1 MHSHRIDT
9 EIQKLQSLF
18 AADESSLRRIQS
30 NPWTG
35 QSRAEHKSL
44 QWALAFR
51 RRQLAL
57 AKYELLFQRKFD
69 PNQPRVPAG
78 NSAGGQWTS
87 GGGPESGQWTSG
99 GATTGEGTFDGE
111 QQVASDA
118 SGSEPWSSYTDAYRD
133 DGSLA
138 SQFIEMRDGSIIRSQ
153 FASHGD
159 EVAWDA
165 RHTVVT
171 PDESIRTFENSGH
184 AQTIYDDDAQLIS
197 KAVWT
202 DDGPDLQTLAQPAYY
217 GPAAPIIVQG
227 GRLIVQKTVEAA
239 LALYT
244 WMSARSGPGQQTVIA
259 AKASDYTIE
268 GGSKNPQAVWVGTL
282 AADDMRGVCDK
293 LKTVQDFMNKAVDDV
308 RKENAY
314 KGPADFGTKV
324 HKIIAARINAL
335 GEENFVAE
343 YSLLKSME
351 AAPDGEK
358 PPRLDGND
366 YGLLGTIRIDALE
379 NRPDIATVC
388 IYDPKSGLKP
398 LTAPR
403 MLELAQTA
411 AKRFPNSRRMIVTEV
426 RDSRL

>member
-1 MHSHRIDT
+1 MHSHRIDK
-9 EIQKLQSLF
+9 EIQKLHSLI

-30 NPWTG
+30 NPWTA

-78 NSAGGQWTS
+78 SSAGGQWTS
-87 GGGPESGQWTSG
+87 GGGAESGQWTSA
-99 GATTGEGTFDGE
+99 GATGGDGTFDGE
-111 QQVASDA
+111 QQFASDA

-138 SQFIEMRDGSIIRSQ
+138 SQFIAMRDGSIIRSQ
-153 FASHGD
+153 FASPGD
-159 EVAWDA
+159 EVDWDA

-171 PDESIRTFENSGH
+171 PDESIRTFENSGP
-184 AQTIYDDDAQLIS
+184 AQTIYDDHAQLIS

-202 DDGPDLQTLAQPAYY
+202 DDGPDLRALAQPAYY

-227 GRLIVQKTVEAA
+227 GRLIAQKTVEAA

-259 AKASDYTIE
+259 AKASDYKIE
-268 GGSKNPQAVWVGTL
+268 GGSDNPTAIWVGTL
-282 AADDMRGVCDK
+282 TSKEVRDVCDN
-293 LKTVQDFMNKAVDDV
+293 LDIVQRLMNAAAAKV
-308 RKENAY
+308 RKDNDY
-314 KGPADFGTKV
+314 RGPADFGTKV
-324 HKIIAARINAL
+324 HKITADEIKKKGDL
-335 GEENFVAE
+335 NFVAE
-343 YSLLKSME
+343 YSLFKSME
-351 AAPDGEK
+351 ASKQAKSEPGYDA
-358 PPRLDGND
+358 NY
-366 YGLLGTIRIDALE
+366 YGKAGTIRYDSLQNKPKIS
-379 NRPDIATVC
+379 TVC
-388 IYDPKSGLKP
+388 VYDLKTGKEH

-403 MLELAQTA
+403 MFELAQTA
-411 AKRFPNSRRMIVTEV
+411 AKRFPNSHRLIVTEV
-426 RDSRL
+426 RESQL